1 MTAGSSASHV
11 QREAIQLSAGKTCC
25 SKWFQVT
32 QSQVDAFAQATG
44 DYQWIHSSDAG
55 PAGSPFKGPI
65 ARGLLLLS
73 LGINL
78 ARECGALPDATLVL
92 CGFDNVRFRGPVRS
106 GARVRCQTT
115 IQDVRKVSG
124 RLLLNTRVLME
135 IQDQRVPALV
145 ADCSLLSL
153 SQVPE
158 IAVSL
163 PSGSLA
169 K

>member
-1 MTAGSSASHV
+1 MTALPFASDV
-11 QREAIQLSAGKTCC
+11 QREASDLFAGKTYC

-44 DYQWIHSSDAG
+44 DEQWIHSSDAG

-65 ARGLLLLS
+65 AHGLLLLS

-78 ARECGALPDATLVL
+78 ARECGSLPDATLVL

-106 GARVRCQTT
+106 GARVRCLTT
-115 IQDVRKVSG
+115 IEDVRKVSG
-124 RLLLNTRVLME
+124 RLFLNTRFLME
-135 IQDQRVPALV
+135 VQDQKAPALV
-145 ADCSLLSL
+145 AACSLLSL

-158 IAVSL
+158 ISVSL
-163 PSGSLA
+163 P
-169 K
+169 